1 MASRIP
7 AKGEVIR
14 MVVDAKK
21 PIHAR
26 EIATQLGVSAA
37 HVPKLIAALDELA
50 DQKRIKRLSGQR
62 YTAELREVTQ
72 KEGWEGVLS
81 LNPRGFGFVNAERA
95 IKLISGF

>member
-26 EIATQLGVSAA
+26 ELAAKLGVSAA
-37 HVPKLIAALDELA
+37 NVPKLVAAWTSSPSRSESSA
-50 DQKRIKRLSGQR
+50 
-62 YTAELREVTQ
+62 
-72 KEGWEGVLS
+72 
-81 LNPRGFGFVNAERA
+81 
-95 IKLISGF
+95 